1 MEKGVHTP
9 RKVCAPV
16 LRRQPKRQPTFA
28 RRGLVPPSR
37 RAVGHR
43 SRAPSF
49 APGLKALRPLFLATL
64 VLLAALVLQAKAD
77 PLAVKVGVLREAHSR
92 ETISILDIP
101 AADDFVAGART
112 AMDDDNT
119 TGRFL
124 DQSFSIVDAKLAP
137 GDDPIAPLNG
147 MLADGVRFVIVD
159 LPPAEVLAV
168 ADAARPSGVLV
179 FNAGA
184 PDDRLREEDC
194 RPNVIHTAPTRSML
208 TDGLAQYLIWKQWRH
223 WLLVVGSHPQDKLL
237 AEAYRRSAKKFGAK
251 IVEERVFEDTGGGR
265 RSDSGS
271 VQVQRQ
277 MPVFT
282 QGAPDYDVLVAADES
297 EVFAGYLPYRT
308 WNPRPVAGSAGLR
321 PTSWDASHELWG
333 AAQLQNRFERQ
344 FKRGMNARDNQAWVA
359 MRMIGD
365 AVAHTGSADPK
376 TIHDALLSPDF
387 AVAAFKG
394 EKLTV
399 RAWNQQLRQPIL
411 LTDGRGT
418 VSVSPQEGFLHQT
431 SELDTLGLD
440 RPESKCKLQ

>member
-1 MEKGVHTP
+1 MRLQRG
-9 RKVCAPV
+9 
-16 LRRQPKRQPTFA
+16 RQ
-28 RRGLVPPSR
+28 
-37 RAVGHR
+37 AVGR
-43 SRAPSF
+43 SSRVASLD
-49 APGLKALRPLFLATL
+49 AGLKALRAVCAATL
-64 VLLAALVLQAKAD
+64 VVCAGAILSAEAD
-77 PLAVKVGVLREAHSR
+77 PLEVKVGVLHKAHSR

-101 AADDFVAGART
+101 ATDDFVAGARM
-112 AMDDDNT
+112 AMEDNNT

-124 DQSFSIVDAKLAP
+124 DQSFTVVDAKLAP
-137 GDDPIAPLNG
+137 GDDPLAPLSQ
-147 MLADGVRFVIVD
+147 MLADGVRFAIVD
-159 LPPAEVLAV
+159 LPPDEVLAV
-168 ADAARPSGVLV
+168 ADAARARDALV

-194 RPNVIHTAPTRSML
+194 RTNVFHTAPTRSML
-208 TDGLAQYLIWKQWRH
+208 ADGLAQYLVWKQWKR

-237 AEAYRRSAKKFGAK
+237 GEAYRRAAKKFGAK

-282 QGAPDYDVLVAADES
+282 QNAPNYDVLVAADES

-308 WNPRPVAGSAGLR
+308 WDARPVVGSAGLQ
-321 PTSWDASHELWG
+321 PTSWDVSHELWG
-333 AAQLQNRFERQ
+333 AAQLQSRFERL

-365 AVAHTGSADPK
+365 AVAHTRSG
-376 TIHDALLSPDF
+376 DAGAARDYMLSPDF
-387 AVAAFKG
+387 AIGAFKG
-394 EKLTV
+394 QKLTV
-399 RAWNQQLRQPIL
+399 RTWNQQLRQPIL
-411 LTDGRGT
+411 LSDGRGT

-440 RPESKCKLQ
+440 QPETRCKLQ